1 MNGCN
6 KSFNTTEALQRH
18 LQRHFDRTPTPPP
31 PPAPPPPPRAVAILK
46 GTNKL
51 SKKNNNS
58 SSQGSL
64 SDLELASSLSCG
76 LSTDEDYSTE
86 EGFGDAEDESDD
98 SYAPGSQSTS
108 ESRVSCD
115 NACIASKRKMSCFC
129 SEICQLI
136 HCGQ

>member
-31 PPAPPPPPRAVAILK
+31 PSAPPPPPRPVAILK
-46 GTNKL
+46 GTNKF
-51 SKKNNNS
+51 SKKNNSS
-58 SSQGSL
+58 SSQASL

-98 SYAPGSQSTS
+98 SYAPGSRSTS
-108 ESRVSCD
+108 ESRFNENNTC
-115 NACIASKRKMSCFC
+115 AALKRAWKD
-129 SEICQLI
+129 ENEL
-136 HCGQ
+136 H

>member
-31 PPAPPPPPRAVAILK
+31 PPPPPPPRPLAILK
-46 GTNKL
+46 GNNKL
-51 SKKNNNS
+51 SKKNDNS

-86 EGFGDAEDESDD
+86 DGFGDAEDESDD
-98 SYAPGSQSTS
+98 SYAPAG
-108 ESRVSCD
+108 ESRLNDIKS
-115 NACIASKRKMSCFC
+115 NTCIASKK
-129 SEICQLI
+129 L
-136 HCGQ
+136 